1 MRHSAFTR
9 RRPGQSQRGIEAVQP
24 AAEANMGLQ
33 IATRKSG
40 NVIVLDL
47 QGRII
52 IGVSNDALSAELR
65 KLAEIAPCDIL
76 VNLSGVTQMDS
87 SGISTLVRSFVT
99 LERHGG
105 SLKILN
111 PTGHV
116 KEVLELTRLI
126 QSIPSFT
133 DEAKAVASFRGGVA
147 HA

>member
-1 MRHSAFTR
+1 MRHSAFIR
-9 RRPGQSQRGIEAVQP
+9 RCPGQSQRAFEAVEP

-65 KLAEIAPCDIL
+65 KLAETAPCDIL

>member
-1 MRHSAFTR
+1 L
-9 RRPGQSQRGIEAVQP
+9 
-24 AAEANMGLQ
+24 EANMGLQ

-40 NVIVLDL
+40 DVIVLDL
-47 QGRII
+47 VGRVI
-52 IGVSNDALSAELR
+52 IGASNDSLSAELR
-65 KLAEIAPCDIL
+65 KLADVAPCDVL
-76 VNLSGVTQMDS
+76 VNLVGVTQMDS

-99 LERHGG
+99 LERQGG

-133 DEAKAVASFRGGVA
+133 DEAKAVASFRSGAA